1 MSVPTYVLLIE
12 RSNASLENINC
23 LTSIYCIGNVWPRM
37 QQQPSF
43 PHNEG
48 FEAKADHI
56 NGIFG
61 QADCDFCIFVQ
72 SIVMS
77 VSTPQ

>member
-1 MSVPTYVLLIE
+1 
-12 RSNASLENINC
+12 
-23 LTSIYCIGNVWPRM
+23 M